1 MIVRESKRW
10 IRFLKT
16 TAIGGLI
23 FLLPLIVLSALIA
36 QVASIIAGL
45 EPTLEGFLPDLFK
58 TPSGI
63 ALLIWLAIIVLVLLC
78 FGAGLLARLSFGQR
92 LTKLFEKNLLM
103 LFPRYAII
111 KEQMADTIGGRENRP
126 QMKAVAVR
134 LDDRQ
139 MIGFETERSEDG
151 SQVAVYLPGSPDTWA
166 GRVAIFD
173 ADRVQSLPA
182 TFGETAAT
190 FEQVG
195 RGSFGLMEKKGGK
208 AVRQ

>member
-1 MIVRESKRW
+1 MIVRKSRRW

-36 QVASIIAGL
+36 QVASIISGI
-45 EPTLEGFLPDLFK
+45 EPTLRQFLPDLFK

-63 ALLIWLAIIVLVLLC
+63 ALLIWLTIIVLVLLC
-78 FGAGLLARLSFGQR
+78 FGAGLLARWSFGQR
-92 LTKLFEKNLLM
+92 LSRLFEKNLLM

-126 QMKAVAVR
+126 QMKAVMVR
-134 LDDRQ
+134 LDDRR
-139 MIGFETERSEDG
+139 MVGFETERSDDG

-173 ADRVQSLPA
+173 ADRIESLPA
-182 TFGETAAT
+182 SFGDTAAA

-195 RGSFGLMEKKGGK
+195 RGSFALMRKKDSG
-208 AVRQ
+208 